1 MLDSPESSREE
12 LIREHSCPASEALLI
27 FSLTTMASSSS
38 IGGESDKAQNVINSS
53 KKSKSNFEI
62 PISVNGFRSI
72 DLISKYSIPSF
83 FNWLYCLAFVENNL

>member
-1 MLDSPESSREE
+1 
-12 LIREHSCPASEALLI
+12 
-27 FSLTTMASSSS
+27 MASSSS

-83 FNWLYCLAFVENNL
+83 FNWLY